1 MPYTFRW
8 RHLVNVCLG
17 GHEGLEPLAIECGMC
32 SLYRFTEYILSE
44 HYPRLKILSVSA
56 EDDEMSGNA
65 RESLDLFISYLNG
78 ARACSRHTVS
88 AYRRDLIQFFASI
101 SQEESFDPEVHLRDL
116 DPRSVTPVMV
126 KGFLSDLRGRDLDP
140 RSVNRKLSAVK
151 GFFRFLVSQQ
161 IVETNPA
168 AGIKGLKQSVRQP
181 GFLPTEE
188 MDRLLDGADL
198 PNRDAAILEVLY
210 SSGIRVGSLVG
221 LNVGD
226 YDPKSQSLRIL
237 AKGNKEQLVPLGEP
251 AAEALSNYL
260 AERDDPGFG
269 EPLFLNRRGGR
280 LTARSVQRLTK
291 RLGLQL
297 GIGRVTPH
305 TMRHSF
311 ATHLLDSGADL
322 RSIQELLGHESL
334 KTTQKYT
341 HVTLRILQRTYAN
354 AHPLAGPR
362 EAKR

>member
-1 MPYTFRW
+1 
-8 RHLVNVCLG
+8 
-17 GHEGLEPLAIECGMC
+17 
-32 SLYRFTEYILSE
+32 
-44 HYPRLKILSVSA
+44 
-56 EDDEMSGNA
+56 MSKNA
-65 RESLDLFISYLNG
+65 RESLDLFLSYLNG
-78 ARACSRHTVS
+78 TRACSRHTVS
-88 AYRRDLIQFFASI
+88 AYRRDLVQFFASI
-101 SQEESFDPEVHLRDL
+101 SLEESFDPEVHLKDL
-116 DPRSVTPVMV
+116 DPEAVTPVMV
-126 KGFLSDLRGRDLDP
+126 KGFLSELRGRNLDP

-151 GFFRFLVSQQ
+151 GLYRFLVAQQ

-168 AGIKGLKQSVRQP
+168 AGIRGLKQSVRQP
-181 GFLPTEE
+181 GFLPAEE
-188 MDRLLDGADL
+188 MERLLDGADL

-226 YDPKSQSLRIL
+226 YDPKAQSLRIL
-237 AKGNKEQLVPLGEP
+237 AKGGKEQMVPLGEP
-251 AAEALSNYL
+251 AMDALSAYL
-260 AERDDPGFG
+260 AERKDSDLD

-291 RLGLQL
+291 CLGLQL

-305 TMRHSF
+305 TLRHSF

-341 HVTLRILQRTYAN
+341 HVTLRILQKTYAN
-354 AHPLAGPR
+354 AHPLADPS
-362 EAKR
+362 EAER